1 MSSGSLLC
9 TRIFLIILC
18 IIVDICAITVMSSLK
33 IRFQVAYWFV
43 WLPLILS
50 LMSSSVFCTSAKTAP
65 ADTTSRKVILFILAA
80 AWFASPAYRI
90 STISNTNTPF
100 FATWFCAALACKMQ
114 SISDICGLLIG
125 LFSLVELGLAAK
137 NGKAYPGQKPVTAI
151 FVASSTADQN
161 SQYIP
166 LGTQQTYQQPVA
178 QSYAYNHQGY
188 DQSQPLQPQPGYGY
202 PVAPAPATTN
212 VYQPQAYQQTT
223 ANAAPYHF

>member
-18 IIVDICAITVMSSLK
+18 IAVDICAITVMATLK
-33 IRFQVAYWFV
+33 IRFQLAYWFV

-50 LMSSSVFCTSAKTAP
+50 LMSSSVFCTSAKTSP
-65 ADTTSRKVILFILAA
+65 ADTTSRKVLLFILAA
-80 AWFASPAYRI
+80 AWFASPSYRI
-90 STISNTNTPF
+90 NMITKTKTPF
-100 FATWFCAALACKMQ
+100 MATWFCSSLACKMQ

-125 LFSLVELGLAAK
+125 LFSLVELALAAK
-137 NGKAYPGQKPVTAI
+137 YSKAYPGQKPVTAI

-161 SQYIP
+161 SVYIP
-166 LGTQQTYQQPVA
+166 LGTQQSHQQPVA

-202 PVAPAPATTN
+202 PAATPATTN
-212 VYQPQAYQQTT
+212 AYQPPAFQQTT
-223 ANAAPYHF
+223 TNAAPYHF